1 VQLLQASLQRSHT
14 NLVQHLSGRLR
25 LLLLLLARW
34 PLDLLV
40 LLQQELLLLAVLAS
54 HVCYSCKD
62 VAVLCC
68 CSPA

>member
-25 LLLLLLARW
+25 PLLLLARW
-34 PLDLLV
+34 PWDLLV